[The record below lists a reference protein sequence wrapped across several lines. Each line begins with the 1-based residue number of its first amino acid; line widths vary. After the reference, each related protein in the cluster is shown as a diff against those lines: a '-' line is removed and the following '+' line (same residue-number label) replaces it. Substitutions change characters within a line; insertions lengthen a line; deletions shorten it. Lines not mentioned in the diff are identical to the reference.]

1 MLKAIKKVQ
10 AERKEQRLHE
20 AREKEEVERKL
31 WGKLWEA
38 EEAQKIEQARKPEEA

>member
-31 WGKLWEA
+31 WRKLREA
-38 EEAQKIEQARKPEEA
+38 EEARKMEQAWKAEEA